1 MKNSNA
7 VRECQHIRRPAAIST
22 VSQSVPRMWKV
33 WHCWS
38 WNGNSVKIHL
48 NSHRFLTGC
57 TNTPPGSANT
67 TCPWVWCDQSANGR
81 VWPHPNSGHLVP
93 RRIAYSYVVG
103 SWYTQTAGKHVVLLT
118 RAATALSVSWVHY
131 GQDNWGI
138 VIRFSGGAKI
148 FLPSTASKP
157 TLRHTLPLYNV
168 YPATEEDFI
177 TPLKH
182 PTRWRSQVITFNMS
196 MRNRSVYWE

>member
-81 VWPHPNSGHLVP
+81 VWPHPNSRHLVSASTDCIQL
-93 RRIAYSYVVG
+93 RRWQLV
-103 SWYTQTAGKHVVLLT
+103 YTDGRKT
-118 RAATALSVSWVHY
+118 RGITDKSRNSVI
-131 GQDNWGI
+131 GI
-138 VIRFSGGAKI
+138 VGTLWAGQ
-148 FLPSTASKP
+148 
-157 TLRHTLPLYNV
+157 LRHRHSILGRGKNIPPL
-168 YPATEEDFI
+168 
-177 TPLKH
+177 
-182 PTRWRSQVITFNMS
+182 
-196 MRNRSVYWE
+196 NRV